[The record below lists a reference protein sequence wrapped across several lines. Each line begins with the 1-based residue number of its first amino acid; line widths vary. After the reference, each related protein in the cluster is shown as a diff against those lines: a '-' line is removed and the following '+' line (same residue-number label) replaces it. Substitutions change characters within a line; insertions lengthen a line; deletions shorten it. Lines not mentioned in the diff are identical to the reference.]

1 MSEARSGV
9 EIELRRKKEVDAR
22 PHGGRPAAV
31 PPASV
36 FEFEHVTSD
45 DGLARLEPEW
55 LDLFA
60 RSGTRNPFAHP
71 ACVRAWLQHFA
82 PRADQRVIVTARF
95 EGKLVAVAPFAVRKH
110 GSKRFHARSLEL
122 IGAGAAQADR
132 FTEMTEIL
140 VAREKRRKTLRAL
153 LHHLTLEQPTDWD
166 WLVVTL
172 PPDQGW
178 FEDDWLPAGWLRRGA
193 RALHRATLPFVVMP
207 LPSTWGELPLKHNMK
222 EAIRR
227 SKNRLAAGAA
237 PPEVL
242 FAEGAEAGVAIA
254 RLQEL
259 HSRRATVVDHRAH
272 DDYFANDATARFAR
286 DGALALAAV
295 GNGTVAELSVGGA
308 TIAARLVLHA
318 NDALF
323 LSYSGV
329 DPEQWRLGAPT
340 FLIAA
345 SIRRAIEQGDKLVNL
360 SLIPDSAKLRWSEQL
375 ELHNEFVVVAPTQRA
390 QRMFAVYWHAR
401 AHRALRR
408 GPSAPDPSA

>member
-1 MSEARSGV
+1 MRGHEPGAPLPS
-9 EIELRRKKEVDAR
+9 DQQ
-22 PHGGRPAAV
+22 
-31 PPASV
+31 PPVASPGNG

-45 DGLARLEPEW
+45 EGLARLEPEW

-71 ACVRAWLQHFA
+71 AWVRAWLQNFA
-82 PRADQRVIVTARF
+82 PKADQRVIVTARF
-95 EGKLVAVAPFAVRKH
+95 DGQLVAVAPLAARAH
-110 GSKRFHARSLEL
+110 GPSRFHARSLEL
-122 IGAGAAQADR
+122 VGSGAARADR

-140 VAREKRRKTLRAL
+140 VAREGRRKTLRAL
-153 LHHLTLEQPTDWD
+153 LHHLTLERPTDWD

-178 FEDDWLPAGWLRRGA
+178 FEEEWLPAAWLQRGA

-227 SKNRLAAGAA
+227 SKNRLATGAA
-237 PPEVL
+237 PPEML
-242 FAEGAEAGVAIA
+242 FAEGAEAVPAIA

-259 HSRRATVVDHRAH
+259 HSRRATLEGHRAH
-272 DDYFANDATARFAR
+272 DDYFAHEATARFAR
-286 DGALALAAV
+286 DGALALAGA
-295 GNGTVAELSVGGA
+295 GSATVAELNVGGA
-308 TIAARLVLHA
+308 TIASRLVLRA
-318 NDALF
+318 NDGLF

-345 SIRRAIEQGDKLVNL
+345 CIRRAIEQGDKLINL

-390 QRMFAVYWHAR
+390 QRIFAAYWHVRAR
-401 AHRALRR
+401 RALRR
-408 GPSAPDPSA
+408 GPTSPEPSA

>member
-1 MSEARSGV
+1 M
-9 EIELRRKKEVDAR
+9 
-22 PHGGRPAAV
+22 
-31 PPASV
+31 PPVSAFV
-36 FEFEHVTSD
+36 FEHVTSD
-45 DGLARLEPEW
+45 DSLARLEPEW
-55 LDLFA
+55 LELFA

-71 ACVRAWLQHFA
+71 AWVRAWLQHFA

-95 EGKLVAVAPFAVRKH
+95 EGQLVAVAPLAARAH
-110 GSKRFHARSLEL
+110 GPSLFHARSLEL
-122 IGAGAAQADR
+122 VGAGPALADR

-140 VAREKRRKTLRAL
+140 VARERRRRTLRAL
-153 LHHLTLEQPTDWD
+153 LHHLTLERPTDWD

-178 FEDDWLPAGWLRRGA
+178 FEDDWLPAAWLRRGA

-207 LPSTWGELPLKHNMK
+207 LPSTWGEMPLKHNMK

-242 FAEGAEAGVAIA
+242 FAEGAETVTAIA

-259 HSRRATVVDHRAH
+259 HSRRATVVGHRAH
-272 DDYFANDATARFAR
+272 DDYFARDATARFAR
-286 DGALALAAV
+286 DGALALAGA
-295 GNGTVAELSVGGA
+295 GNATVAELNVGGA
-308 TIAARLVLHA
+308 TIASRLVLHA

-323 LSYSGV
+323 LSYSGA
-329 DPEQWRLGAPT
+329 DPERWRLGAPT

-345 SIRRAIEQGDKLVNL
+345 CIRRAIEQGDKLVNL

-390 QRMFAVYWHAR
+390 QRMFAAYWHAR
-401 AHRALRR
+401 ASRALRR
-408 GPSAPDPSA
+408 RPTSAEPSI

>member
-1 MSEARSGV
+1 M
-9 EIELRRKKEVDAR
+9 
-22 PHGGRPAAV
+22 
-31 PPASV
+31 PPVSAFV
-36 FEFEHVTSD
+36 FEHVTSD
-45 DGLARLEPEW
+45 DSLARLEPEW
-55 LDLFA
+55 LELFA

-71 ACVRAWLQHFA
+71 AWVRAWLQHFA

-95 EGKLVAVAPFAVRKH
+95 EGQLVAVAPLAARAH
-110 GSKRFHARSLEL
+110 GPSLFNARSLEL
-122 IGAGAAQADR
+122 VGAGAAQADR

-140 VAREKRRKTLRAL
+140 VAREKRRRTLRAL
-153 LHHLTLEQPTDWD
+153 LHHLTLERPTDWD

-178 FEDDWLPAGWLRRGA
+178 FEDDWLPAAWLRRGA

-207 LPSTWGELPLKHNMK
+207 LPSTWGEMPLKHNMK

-242 FAEGAEAGVAIA
+242 FAEGAETVPAIA

-259 HSRRATVVDHRAH
+259 HSRRATVVGHRAH
-272 DDYFANDATARFAR
+272 DDYFARDATARFAR
-286 DGALALAAV
+286 DGALALAGA
-295 GNGTVAELSVGGA
+295 GNATVAELNVGGA
-308 TIAARLVLHA
+308 TIASRFVLHA

-323 LSYSGV
+323 LSYSGA
-329 DPEQWRLGAPT
+329 DPERWRLGAPT

-345 SIRRAIEQGDKLVNL
+345 CIRRAIEQGDKLVNL

-390 QRMFAVYWHAR
+390 QRMFAAYWHAR
-401 AHRALRR
+401 ASRALRR
-408 GPSAPDPSA
+408 RPTSAEPSI